1 MIPSAMAIIA
11 TTLFFISNS
20 FIYSCSNFDAN
31 TTYLKAQSDIRD
43 NKLWLE
49 PHITDIQKQMG
60 FTNLQNSYYWSWMML
75 DESLITL
82 DQLQQI
88 KQSRNQFITLRSIKD
103 QISIILTDHWHII
116 LKFALTL
123 IAINYIVINTMFIL
137 SRFTLISFVTL
148 FFISFYIYLVIWM
161 KLPGRLLSIL
171 EASFFLAAFWLF
183 SSYSK
188 QSSTS
193 QAPNTTMRRFQYLVS
208 ISLLFSFVSP
218 TELLSVLRFGCD
230 WQSTKYA
237 ESHRKQIE
245 TAIAEYKIE
254 KVMILQFDLLMTRPF
269 SKSSFHN
276 CGLVPAGHYSQTA
289 VFPLSTNGLSRGD
302 YPTAFLREQ
311 STVWLLGN
319 SNQAEMVRQLLC
331 VKTKKTV
338 KVADTV
344 NIGDDTA
351 FFKYAVLQ

>member
-1 MIPSAMAIIA
+1 
-11 TTLFFISNS
+11 
-20 FIYSCSNFDAN
+20 
-31 TTYLKAQSDIRD
+31 
-43 NKLWLE
+43 
-49 PHITDIQKQMG
+49 
-60 FTNLQNSYYWSWMML
+60 
-75 DESLITL
+75 
-82 DQLQQI
+82 
-88 KQSRNQFITLRSIKD
+88 
-103 QISIILTDHWHII
+103 
-116 LKFALTL
+116 
-123 IAINYIVINTMFIL
+123 MFIL